1 MLNRLY
7 INNYALIDE
16 LSIDLKPNFTS
27 ITGAT
32 GAGKSILISALGL
45 ILGERFEMKAIAN
58 IDKKCI
64 VEGEFTIT
72 NYNLETFF
80 VENDLDYINPT
91 FIRREITPSGRTRSF
106 VNDTPVSLN
115 LLKIL
120 GSLLIDIHS
129 QHQTL
134 LLNSKDYQLK
144 LVDTYCNHFDLE
156 LKFKSEFKSYIDKK
170 NKLEELVEN
179 EKQISREF
187 DYKKFL
193 FDELEEANIT
203 FEDKLIEEELN
214 KLENF
219 EEIQQKLNHI
229 LKISDTNDLSV
240 TSLLSNIVITLDSI
254 RKNDS
259 NIEALSSR
267 LNSIWIEFKDCISDL
282 ENLSSKYNIDFSSRD
297 LLLLQERNNL
307 ISKLLQK
314 HNVNN
319 VEELLEIHSN
329 LSKDLENYFNVDN
342 SIELLKKECEN
353 AYKSASGI
361 ANKITKNRL
370 NVLPKIE
377 NELNSLLSNLGMP
390 NARVKIL
397 TNSFEKLNIKGYENF
412 IFSFSSNKGVK
423 PMEISKIASGGEL
436 SRLMLCFK
444 YILASKTNLPTVIF
458 DEIDSGVSGEIAHKM
473 ADLMNRMS
481 NSMQVI
487 SITHLPQVAAKG
499 SVHLLVSKIE
509 SSNKEKTIIKE
520 LTSDERIH
528 ELAKM
533 LSGKSI
539 TDSSLSNAKDLLN
552 A

>member
-16 LSIDLKPNFTS
+16 ISIDLKPSFTS
-27 ITGAT
+27 ITGET

-45 ILGERFEMKAIAN
+45 ILGERVEMKAIAN

-64 VEGEFTIT
+64 VEGEFSIA

-170 NKLEELVEN
+170 NKLDELVEN

-203 FEDKLIEEELN
+203 LEDKLIEEELN

-240 TSLLSNIVITLDSI
+240 TSLLSNIVVTLDSI

-267 LNSIWIEFKDCISDL
+267 LNSIWIEFKDSISDL
-282 ENLSSKYNIDFSSRD
+282 ENLSSNYNIDFSSRD

-314 HNVNN
+314 HSVNN

-329 LSKDLENYFNVDN
+329 LSIDLENYFNVDN

-353 AYKSASGI
+353 TYDRASAI
-361 ANKITKNRL
+361 AKKITKNRL
-370 NVLPKIE
+370 NVLPNIE

-397 TNSFEKLNIKGYENF
+397 TNSFDKLNIKGYEYF

-473 ADLMNRMS
+473 ADLMSRMS

-509 SSNKEKTIIKE
+509 SSNKEQTIIKE
-520 LTSDERIH
+520 LTSDERIY